1 MHRKPL
7 ALVPATVE
15 KPWGREIWHSGIE
28 QRGES
33 RVRIGEAD
41 MPLSRFLAEQGR
53 SQPITLLKTLHPTAG
68 NLYIEVHATKSE
80 TYAVEHVA
88 ADGGMLLGVKQSQ
101 RRALGDEGFRAT
113 LLAAAQAAEAGTG
126 SLCAVE
132 ALFNRVELQPGDTVT
147 IPPRVPHSLRRGS
160 TVVEFQTPT
169 YERKILAAS
178 QPVVTQTSWD
188 CAEAVATMDLAN
200 VPSVTR
206 VSEQPFAAPSPV
218 PDADFKLVRLA
229 AGAQITVP
237 PWSVAWVFRGDV
249 RGDGC
254 HFSAGTAFLT
264 PTQARLEAGPDA
276 IALVAVET
284 RAVAL

>member
-41 MPLSRFLAEQGR
+41 LPLSRFLAEQGR
-53 SQPITLLKTLHPTAG
+53 SQPVTLLKTLHPTAG

-80 TYAVEHVA
+80 TYAVEQVA
-88 ADGGMLLGVKQSQ
+88 AGAGLLLGVKQSQ
-101 RRALGDEGFRAT
+101 RRALGDEGFRAA

-132 ALFNRVELQPGDTVT
+132 AMLNRVELQPGDTVT

-188 CAEAVATMDLAN
+188 CAEAVAVMDLAT
-200 VPSVTR
+200 VPSVER
-206 VSEQPFAAPSPV
+206 LNGQLFAAPSPV

-237 PWSVAWVFRGDV
+237 PWSVAWVFGGDV
-249 RGDGC
+249 RGDSC

-264 PTQARLEAGPDA
+264 PTQACLEAGPDA

-284 RAVAL
+284 RAAAL